1 MGSISGDQPRI
12 RGGGGARAGA
22 PLGVVV
28 VHFACSSRTWAT
40 VESVLAD
47 PSAVDRRV
55 AVVDNAGD
63 VDVSAAPAGV
73 IVVPSGDNPGYGAA
87 LNRGVASLEEADGC
101 LGHVCLNNDVLLE
114 PGFLDAARDA
124 LEAGAGAAGGPIYRD
139 PDHARI
145 WYAGGDIN
153 FALGIVRHNRT
164 PEAARRPRPVTFIP
178 ATAIAVH
185 AAAWGMIGGFDERFF
200 LYNED
205 VDLCLRLR
213 RAGWEL
219 RFIPEMAAVHLLGA
233 ATGSEGRSPLYLEH
247 LTRSRLLPFHPR
259 PYRLYLAVVHS
270 GWVAVRAIRGF
281 ARYGGPG
288 GMERARALVRGHL
301 HALRTLFEP

>member
-1 MGSISGDQPRI
+1 MVI
-12 RGGGGARAGA
+12 
-22 PLGVVV
+22 
-28 VHFACSSRTWAT
+28 VHFGSVSPTWAT
-40 VESVLAD
+40 VASVLDD
-47 PSAVDRRV
+47 PSTVDRRV
-55 AVVDNAGD
+55 VVVDNAGELD
-63 VDVSAAPAGV
+63 SAAAPTGV
-73 IVVPSGDNPGYGAA
+73 TVVSSGDNPGYGAA
-87 LNRGVASLEEADGC
+87 LNRGVTRLEKGGGC
-101 LGHVCLNNDVLLE
+101 LGYVCLNNDVLME

-124 LEAGAGAAGGPIYRD
+124 LEAGAGAAGGPIYQD
-139 PDHARI
+139 ADHTEI
-145 WYAGGDIN
+145 WYAGGKIN
-153 FALGIVRHNRT
+153 FALGIVRHHRT
-164 PEAARRPRPVTFIP
+164 AEAARRPRRVSFIP

-185 AAAWGMIGGFDERFF
+185 GAAWRMIGGFDERFF

-219 RFIPEMAAVHLLGA
+219 RFVPGMETVHLLGA
-233 ATGSEGRSPLYLEH
+233 ATGSSGQSPLYLEH